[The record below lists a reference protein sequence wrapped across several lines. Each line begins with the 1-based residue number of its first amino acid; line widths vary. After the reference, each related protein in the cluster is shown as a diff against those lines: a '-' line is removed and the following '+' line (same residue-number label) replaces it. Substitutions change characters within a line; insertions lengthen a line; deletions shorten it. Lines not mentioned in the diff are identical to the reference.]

1 MRHQPPGELR
11 SGTKPNV
18 LMMVCTAGHVDHGKT
33 QLIRLL
39 TGCETDR
46 LRVEKERGLTI
57 ELGFAPCVLEGDLC
71 IGIVDVPGHEK
82 FIKNMVAGVS
92 GIDMTVLVVA
102 ADDGIMPQ
110 TIEHFQIMELLG
122 VSRGIVALTKI
133 DLVSEERIKQLSRE
147 IRDFLKGT
155 FMEDAPVCPVSSL
168 TYAGFPEFY
177 DALVQQAKSLSRRYK
192 SGIFRMPVSHVF
204 TRKGFGVVVMGI
216 PVAGSIQVGTEI
228 EVIPG
233 HQRGKIVGIQQF
245 LNDTRNGEYGQCL
258 ALNIPDFDK
267 KPPVRGQILSL
278 PGYLE
283 PASMF
288 HLQLRSIRG
297 LRSPIR
303 NAEQVKF
310 HTGTIEQLGK
320 IYLLEDEVLEE
331 GETGLATVIL
341 SNPVAAAPQDRFI
354 IRRLSPLTTVGGGNI
369 ISVSHSEKRPKK
381 KRMAERLNDY
391 LAFFQD
397 VDPLSAE
404 GLERKV
410 ECALRTE
417 LKKSASLEEIS
428 KGTLLTKDSVKESL
442 SRLVEDKK
450 IISLGTEHY
459 IHSDAYSAFLS
470 SVESRLRKAVSEDG
484 ALSLTIS
491 QLRQDFN
498 WPVRLWKRIEED
510 LQRRDVVKREGT
522 RFILQGA
529 VEKLSPEK
537 RRLMTNIQKV
547 YAETGYHSPRPDEL
561 PKMLQASKEEVDR
574 ILNYLY
580 SQKKLIRLSKNVVLD
595 YDSFKKAQDRVV
607 ATIKEKGA
615 LDSADFKQYIGSTRK
630 YALGILDFLDS
641 KRITVRTGNI
651 RKLTPDYLKY
661 LL

>member
-1 MRHQPPGELR
+1 
-11 SGTKPNV
+11 
-18 LMMVCTAGHVDHGKT
+18 
-33 QLIRLL
+33 
-39 TGCETDR
+39 
-46 LRVEKERGLTI
+46 
-57 ELGFAPCVLEGDLC
+57 
-71 IGIVDVPGHEK
+71 
-82 FIKNMVAGVS
+82 
-92 GIDMTVLVVA
+92 
-102 ADDGIMPQ
+102 
-110 TIEHFQIMELLG
+110 
-122 VSRGIVALTKI
+122 
-133 DLVSEERIKQLSRE
+133 
-147 IRDFLKGT
+147 
-155 FMEDAPVCPVSSL
+155 
-168 TYAGFPEFY
+168 
-177 DALVQQAKSLSRRYK
+177 
-192 SGIFRMPVSHVF
+192 
-204 TRKGFGVVVMGI
+204 
-216 PVAGSIQVGTEI
+216 
-228 EVIPG
+228 
-233 HQRGKIVGIQQF
+233 
-245 LNDTRNGEYGQCL
+245 
-258 ALNIPDFDK
+258 
-267 KPPVRGQILSL
+267 
-278 PGYLE
+278 
-283 PASMF
+283 
-288 HLQLRSIRG
+288 
-297 LRSPIR
+297 
-303 NAEQVKF
+303 
-310 HTGTIEQLGK
+310 
-320 IYLLEDEVLEE
+320 
-331 GETGLATVIL
+331 
-341 SNPVAAAPQDRFI
+341 
-354 IRRLSPLTTVGGGNI
+354 
-369 ISVSHSEKRPKK
+369 
-381 KRMAERLNDY
+381 MAERLNDY